1 MNKRRREIMN
11 AMQPVVDV
19 ALARPAVAT
28 GVTARVLNAATTEV
42 TIYGAIG
49 GGGWDDSSVSASG
62 MKQVLDAITTPNID
76 LHMNSGGGDVFDGT
90 AIHTMIARHPA
101 VVHGSVDGIA
111 ASAASFIMMACDRIT
126 TARNGLWMVHDGM
139 TMTYGGPA
147 THQRSTDLLE
157 KVSDNIADMYAVRAG
172 GTIED
177 WRATMR
183 KNGEDGTWFTGL
195 EAVEAG
201 LADSVSG
208 DDDEDP
214 DVEDRAR
221 RILSHL
227 AGAPTYVARER
238 KQGEQIDES
247 FAHEDVPEDEHVVDP
262 RDDQARTMLAL
273 LAERMKGHQA

>member
-1 MNKRRREIMN
+1 VNKRRREIMN

-49 GGGWDDSSVSASG
+49 GGGWDETSVSASG
-62 MKQVLDAITTPNID
+62 MKQVLDSITTPNID

-111 ASAASFIMMACDRIT
+111 ASAASFIMMACDKIT
-126 TARNGLWMVHDGM
+126 IARNAMMMIHGGM
-139 TMTYGGPA
+139 TMTQGNA
-147 THQRSTDLLE
+147 QTHQRSADLLD

-172 GTIED
+172 GDAGE
-177 WRATMR
+177 WRALMDV
-183 KNGEDGTWFTGL
+183 NMEDGTWFTGL

-201 LADSVSG
+201 LADNVSG
-208 DDDEDP
+208 DDDDDP

-221 RILSHL
+221 RILSHF
-227 AGAPTYVARER
+227 AGAPAYVAGER
-238 KQGEQIDES
+238 KQDEQIDES
-247 FAHEDVPEDEHVVDP
+247 SAHEDVPEESALDP

-273 LAERMKGHQA
+273 LAERMKGHQV

>member
-19 ALARPAVAT
+19 ALARPAVVT

-49 GGGWDDSSVSASG
+49 GGGWDDTSVSASG

-90 AIHTMIARHPA
+90 AIHTLIARHPA
-101 VVHGSVDGIA
+101 VVHGTVDGIA
-111 ASAASFIMMACDRIT
+111 ASAASFIMMACDKIT
-126 TARNGLWMVHDGM
+126 TVRNGLWMIHDGM
-139 TMTYGGPA
+139 TVTYGGPA
-147 THQRSTDLLE
+147 THQRNTDLLN

-172 GTIED
+172 GTAED
-177 WRATMR
+177 WRATMS
-183 KNGEDGTWFTGL
+183 KNGEDGTWYTGV

-201 LADSVSG
+201 LADSVS
-208 DDDEDP
+208 DDESDDP

-221 RILSHL
+221 RILAHVGT
-227 AGAPTYVARER
+227 GAPAYVTRER
-238 KQGEQIDES
+238 
-247 FAHEDVPEDEHVVDP
+247 EDIPVEPVLDP
-262 RDDQARTMLAL
+262 RDEQARTMLAF
-273 LAERMKGHQA
+273 LAERMKGRKA